1 MVRVLIPG
9 KYYCVTCPHCNA
21 VLRYEKEDM
30 KQTLIPVNQHLSHKI
45 NTYIECPQCDT
56 QIILEGVKM

>member
-1 MVRVLIPG
+1 MVTVLIPG

-30 KQTLIPVNQHLSHKI
+30 KQTLIQVNQHLSHTIKKGM
-45 NTYIECPQCDT
+45 TATEA
-56 QIILEGVKM
+56 ILQSERR